1 MNLATRYLGLDLE
14 NPFVVGASPFC
25 DDLDAARR
33 LQDAGAAALIMRSL
47 FEEQITQSRWPSS
60 TTARPA
66 ATAAEFPDSAEY
78 QFSPDEYLRQLERL
92 KGTVS
97 IPVIASLNA
106 HHAGSWIDFSERIEA
121 AGADA
126 IELNFYQVVTDP
138 SVASDEVE
146 TEMLQL
152 VGAITAQVRIPVAV
166 KLSPFHTSIA
176 QLAVALELAGASGL
190 VLFNRFYQPDIN
202 TEDLV
207 VQPLLRL
214 SDPDELL
221 LRLRWLAIVSPLL
234 RGSLSASGGI
244 HSASD
249 VVKSLLTGAHTV
261 QLVSVLLK
269 HGPRVIT
276 TLRDGLEAWMR
287 ERGYAGLEECR
298 GLLNLQ
304 RCSDP
309 AAFERAN
316 YIRVLQSWRIW
327 ESGRP
332 GAGAR
337 RP

>member
-1 MNLATRYLGLDLE
+1 MNLATRYLGLDLK

-25 DDLDAARR
+25 DDLDLARR
-33 LQDAGAAALIMRSL
+33 LQDAGAAALVMRSL
-47 FEEQITQSRWPSS
+47 FQEQITQRQSSRPV
-60 TTARPA
+60 AKLDDA
-66 ATAAEFPDSAEY
+66 AVEFPDFAAY
-78 QFSPDEYLRQLERL
+78 QLSPDDYLRQLEQL
-92 KGTVS
+92 KATVS

-106 HHAGSWIDFSERIEA
+106 HHTGSWIDFSERIEA

-152 VGAITAQVRIPVAV
+152 VGAISGQIRIPVAV

-202 TEDLV
+202 TEDLAI
-207 VQPLLRL
+207 QPSLRL

-234 RGSLSASGGI
+234 RGSLSVTGGI
-244 HSASD
+244 HSWSG
-249 VVKSLLTGAHTV
+249 VVKALLTGAHTF

-269 HGPRVIT
+269 HGPHVIV
-276 TLRDGLEAWMR
+276 TLREGLENWMR
-287 ERGYAGLEECR
+287 EHGYSDLQQCR

-304 RCSDP
+304 RCADP

-316 YIRVLQSWRIW
+316 YIRVLQSWK
-327 ESGRP
+327 S
-332 GAGAR
+332 
-337 RP
+337 